1 MHESFLRHRRWR
13 DLKGAAAL
21 CAVSIALYL
30 WHDPLDGPNGGTWLG
45 YALGTVGALMIVGL
59 AWLGMRKR
67 QYASGVGTVRG
78 WVSAHVYFGLALLVV
93 ATLHTGFQ
101 FGLNLHTLSYA
112 LMVLVIASGVV
123 GIVVYSRYPRLIT
136 DHRAQA
142 TREGWLEEVL
152 DLNERAIQLAD
163 QISPDVHRFVLR
175 SVERLR
181 LGGSWREQLAGAGSD
196 PGTTEISALTEIL
209 RKKLAAAGS
218 DSSAETEQVIVLT
231 ESRILMGQRDPAVER
246 LKQLL
251 ELLIRRN
258 ELTARVN
265 RDVEMHARMQ
275 AWLYLHVPLTA
286 ALLAALLAHI
296 VTVFLYR

>member
-21 CAVSIALYL
+21 CAASIALYL

-45 YALGTVGALMIVGL
+45 YALGTLGALMIVGL
-59 AWLGMRKR
+59 AWLGVRKR
-67 QYASGVGTVRG
+67 QYASGVGTVKG
-78 WVSAHVYFGLALLVV
+78 WVSMHVYFGVALLVV

-101 FGLNLHTLSYA
+101 FGANLHTLAYA

-163 QISPDVHRFVLR
+163 QISPEVHRFVLR

-209 RKKLAAAGS
+209 RKKLSAGES
-218 DSSAETEQVIVLT
+218 EGDDTEQVIVLT
-231 ESRILMGQRDPAVER
+231 ESRILMGQRDPAIER

-275 AWLYLHVPLTA
+275 VWLYLHVPLTA
-286 ALLAALLAHI
+286 ALLAALLAHV